1 MKNRLLPLFIVL
13 GCYSAYSQVGVGT
26 KTPHAS
32 AQLEVTASDKG
43 ILIPNIPLTNL
54 TDEKTIKNP
63 KASLL
68 VFNTTTNSVL
78 TPGYYYWFD
87 NRWNRLAAAGES
99 GSGTANNGKD
109 GMVGGDGAPGTPGA
123 DGISKDSTIYVDNTT
138 GTIYILTP
146 GTDPLDP
153 KNWVP
158 INGKDGLDG
167 KNGIAGGQG
176 LPGAAGLD
184 GTIEMY
190 IDQSTGIVY
199 VKDPSNPGNW
209 VPLNGPSGNNGKDG
223 MIGGA
228 GAPGTPGAA
237 GISKDSTI
245 YVDNSTGM
253 VYILTP
259 GTDPLDPKNW
269 VPLNGKDGNNGKDG
283 IAGGDGAPGTPG
295 ADGISKDSTIYV
307 DNSTGM
313 VYILTPGTDP
323 LDPKNWVPL
332 NGKDGKDFTY
342 SDFTPDQLA
351 GLKGATG
358 ADGKDFKYSDF
369 TPDQLAGLKGATGAD
384 GKDFKYTDFTPAQLA
399 GLTGA
404 TGAQGIAGAN
414 GATGADGK
422 SAFEIWKE
430 LPGNAGK
437 STTDYINSLKGAT
450 GAQGIAGAIGA
461 TGAAGKDGIGGKTI
475 AGTNITITGAGTE
488 ASPYVVNAAA
498 AVVQQ
503 AIDEFTATAG
513 QTSFTLAATPS
524 SLSKVKLFINGV
536 RIDNDAITF
545 SGNTVTYKPANNGA
559 YALMANDNIIID
571 YMK

>member
-1 MKNRLLPLFIVL
+1 
-13 GCYSAYSQVGVGT
+13 
-26 KTPHAS
+26 
-32 AQLEVTASDKG
+32 
-43 ILIPNIPLTNL
+43 
-54 TDEKTIKNP
+54 
-63 KASLL
+63 
-68 VFNTTTNSVL
+68 
-78 TPGYYYWFD
+78 
-87 NRWNRLAAAGES
+87 
-99 GSGTANNGKD
+99 
-109 GMVGGDGAPGTPGA
+109 
-123 DGISKDSTIYVDNTT
+123 
-138 GTIYILTP
+138 
-146 GTDPLDP
+146 
-153 KNWVP
+153 
-158 INGKDGLDG
+158 
-167 KNGIAGGQG
+167 
-176 LPGAAGLD
+176 
-184 GTIEMY
+184 
-190 IDQSTGIVY
+190 
-199 VKDPSNPGNW
+199 
-209 VPLNGPSGNNGKDG
+209 
-223 MIGGA
+223 
-228 GAPGTPGAA
+228 
-237 GISKDSTI
+237 
-245 YVDNSTGM
+245 
-253 VYILTP
+253 
-259 GTDPLDPKNW
+259 LDPKNW

-369 TPDQLAGLKGATGAD
+369 TPDQLAGLKGATVADGKDFKYSDFTPDQLAGLKGATGAD

-414 GATGADGK
+414 GATGADGKSAFEIWKELPGNAGKSTTDYINSLKGATGAQGIAGAIGATGADGK